1 VRLSKTARCFR
12 ATGLIVATA
21 IVVSAGV
28 AVPAHASPQA
38 DLARVRA
45 QVNDLQHVAEA
56 ATERY
61 NESKAGME
69 RVQSD
74 LSGLRAKAQRQSA
87 EQQKAAQLVDA
98 LARAAYMSG
107 SLDPTL
113 ELLLAKD
120 PASFLAQ
127 GLATEQLAKSQQS
140 ILRRW
145 ATSTLR
151 VRQTQAEMSQR
162 LTVVK
167 RLAAAMATA
176 KADADANLN
185 KAQGLLAQLSDA
197 QRQRLASQKAQ
208 ARKQALA
215 AAAAARQ
222 QLATSTKRPG
232 RAPGNS
238 PLGYI
243 GSTRAAAAVRFAL
256 SQVGKSYVAAQA
268 GPRSYDCSGLTLAA
282 WRQGGVGLTHYSKAQ
297 FSQTRRVPVS
307 QIRPGDLVFYFGSGA
322 HHVAIYVGNGKMVSA
337 SNPGDGVELIDFLGP
352 WYRERFSGV
361 GRVL

>member
-1 VRLSKTARCFR
+1 MRSFM
-12 ATGLIVATA
+12 TA
-21 IVVSAGV
+21 IRPQAAVAILLAVLAISSSVGAPAQAG
-28 AVPAHASPQA
+28 PQA
-38 DLARVRA
+38 DLARVQA

-56 ATERY
+56 ATERF
-61 NESKAGME
+61 NEAKAGRD
-69 RVQSD
+69 RVQAE
-74 LSGLRAKAQRQSA
+74 LSSLQAAARRQGAQ
-87 EQQKAAQLVDA
+87 QQKSADMVDA

-113 ELLLAKD
+113 ELLLARD
-120 PASFLAQ
+120 PAAFLAQ
-127 GLATEQLAKSQQS
+127 GSAIQQLAKSQQA

-151 VRQTQAEMSQR
+151 LQQTKSQVAQR
-162 LTVVK
+162 LAISK
-167 RLAAAMATA
+167 RLTDTMATA
-176 KADADANLN
+176 KSDADSNLN
-185 KAQGLLAQLSDA
+185 KAQALLAQLTNQ
-197 QRQRLASQKAQ
+197 QRKRLAAIKAK
-208 ARKQALA
+208 ARQQALA
-215 AAAAARQ
+215 SAAKARQ
-222 QLATSTKRPG
+222 QLAASTKRPG
-232 RAPGNS
+232 RAPGKS

-243 GSTRAAAAVRFAL
+243 GTTRAAAAVRYAL

-297 FSQTRRVPVS
+297 YSQTKRVPVS